1 MYFDWVAKIKA
12 TLSEKPTS
20 SYFGIC
26 RDISEKTEKDQ
37 AGVDKNQG
45 SYNVTTIQTPK
56 GSITVASK
64 PWDTYGSQRAT
75 SSTGFGEAD
84 IPF

>member
-26 RDISEKTEKDQ
+26 KDISEKNRK
-37 AGVDKNQG
+37 
-45 SYNVTTIQTPK
+45 
-56 GSITVASK
+56 
-64 PWDTYGSQRAT
+64 R
-75 SSTGFGEAD
+75 SSWR
-84 IPF
+84 